1 MITAPIILT
10 GGGKF
15 PFVDGVPQLYTREQ
29 FEDCCCPQP
38 PAPDTCP
45 CTDWPPAEWP
55 CGDMVEEYAVSFEAE
70 YVPGQIGLPGEVT
83 LTRGSGVLVASST
96 SCRWEYTGNMEF
108 NTEGQGWE
116 DYGPATGSLRLETWP
131 IPRWVFNVGV
141 FTGSG
146 IDFEKLTG
154 LTPPGS
160 YQAANLT
167 GVTAGTATVS

>member
-1 MITAPIILT
+1 MRMEKLYLNPDGT
-10 GGGKF
+10 F
-15 PFVDGVPQLYTREQ
+15 PAAEGVPLLVTEAEFRE
-29 FEDCCCPQP
+29 CCCPQP

-55 CGDMVEEYAVSFEAE
+55 CGDLLEEYAVSFEAE
-70 YVPGQIGLPGEVT
+70 YVPGQIGLQGEVT

-116 DYGPATGSLRLETWP
+116 DYGTASGSLRLETGP
-131 IPRWVFNVGV
+131 TPKWVFNVGV
-141 FTGSG
+141 FSGSG

-154 LTPPGS
+154 ITPPGS

-167 GVTAGTATVS
+167 AVTAGTATVS